1 MFRRLGASIR
11 KWMYGRY
18 GSDQLN
24 MLLLVLAVIL
34 SLTNTILTY
43 ALRTSTVYRGII
55 APILSLLM
63 YGLLILAM
71 VRMFSRN
78 LSRRERE
85 NRRFLQLWIRLR
97 DRNNRYFR
105 CPSCGQTVRV
115 PKHRCV
121 SAARNAARNSSVR
134 PSPKPAASRCGFL
147 LPITGAGH
155 AGNGKLKTKSGKL
168 SQGRQRSVVGERHAS
183 PQTVKKPAQPKVSEG
198 RKV

>member
-85 NRRFLQLWIRLR
+85 NRRFLQLWMRLR
-97 DRNNRYFR
+97 DRNNRYFAAR
-105 CPSCGQTVRV
+105 RAGRPSGSRSTAVS
-115 PKHRCV
+115 CV

-147 LPITGAGH
+147 LPVTEEPAGAAGH
-155 AGNGKLKTKSGKL
+155 AEHKKRTV
-168 SQGRQRSVVGERHAS
+168 RSPGAHGAL
-183 PQTVKKPAQPKVSEG
+183 
-198 RKV
+198 

>member
-43 ALRTSTVYRGII
+43 ALRTSTVYCGII

-71 VRMFSRN
+71 VRMF
-78 LSRRERE
+78 
-85 NRRFLQLWIRLR
+85 
-97 DRNNRYFR
+97 
-105 CPSCGQTVRV
+105 
-115 PKHRCV
+115 
-121 SAARNAARNSSVR
+121 
-134 PSPKPAASRCGFL
+134 
-147 LPITGAGH
+147 
-155 AGNGKLKTKSGKL
+155 
-168 SQGRQRSVVGERHAS
+168 
-183 PQTVKKPAQPKVSEG
+183 
-198 RKV
+198 

>member
-85 NRRFLQLWIRLR
+85 NPDYSL
-97 DRNNRYFR
+97 DD
-105 CPSCGQTVRV
+105 
-115 PKHRCV
+115 
-121 SAARNAARNSSVR
+121 
-134 PSPKPAASRCGFL
+134 
-147 LPITGAGH
+147 LPPIP
-155 AGNGKLKTKSGKL
+155 LKQK
-168 SQGRQRSVVGERHAS
+168 VVMAVAIALVVALVFYLIWFNCAH
-183 PQTVKKPAQPKVSEG
+183 
-198 RKV
+198 

>member
-85 NRRFLQLWIRLR
+85 NRRFLLPVVRA
-97 DRNNRYFR
+97 DRPGPEAPRQAVY
-105 CPSCGQTVRV
+105 P
-115 PKHRCV
+115 
-121 SAARNAARNSSVR
+121 
-134 PSPKPAASRCGFL
+134 
-147 LPITGAGH
+147 LPEMRREIH
-155 AGNGKLKTKSGKL
+155 
-168 SQGRQRSVVGERHAS
+168 
-183 PQTVKKPAQPKVSEG
+183 P
-198 RKV
+198 

>member
-85 NRRFLQLWIRLR
+85 NRRFLQLWMRLR
-97 DRNNRYFR
+97 D
-105 CPSCGQTVRV
+105 VR
-115 PKHRCV
+115 
-121 SAARNAARNSSVR
+121 ADR
-134 PSPKPAASRCGFL
+134 PGPEAPRQAVHP
-147 LPITGAGH
+147 LPEMRREIH
-155 AGNGKLKTKSGKL
+155 
-168 SQGRQRSVVGERHAS
+168 
-183 PQTVKKPAQPKVSEG
+183 P
-198 RKV
+198 

>member
-24 MLLLVLAVIL
+24 MFLLVLAVIL

-63 YGLLILAM
+63 YALLILAM

-78 LSRRERE
+78 LSRRGRE
-85 NRRFLQLWIRLR
+85 NRRFLQLWMRLR
-97 DRNNRYFR
+97 DRNNRYYR

-115 PKHRCV
+115 PKHR
-121 SAARNAARNSSVR
+121 
-134 PSPKPAASRCGFL
+134 
-147 LPITGAGH
+147 
-155 AGNGKLKTKSGKL
+155 GKLCIRCPKCGEKFFRKT
-168 SQGRQRSVVGERHAS
+168 
-183 PQTVKKPAQPKVSEG
+183 
-198 RKV
+198 

>member
-85 NRRFLQLWIRLR
+85 NRRFLQLWMRLR
-97 DRNNRYFR
+97 DRNNRYYR

-115 PKHRCV
+115 P
-121 SAARNAARNSSVR
+121 
-134 PSPKPAASRCGFL
+134 
-147 LPITGAGH
+147 
-155 AGNGKLKTKSGKL
+155 
-168 SQGRQRSVVGERHAS
+168 
-183 PQTVKKPAQPKVSEG
+183 
-198 RKV
+198 

>member
-85 NRRFLQLWIRLR
+85 
-97 DRNNRYFR
+97 
-105 CPSCGQTVRV
+105 PPV
-115 PKHRCV
+115 PAAV
-121 SAARNAARNSSVR
+121 DAAARPQQPLFSLPVVRADR
-134 PSPKPAASRCGFL
+134 PSPDTAASC
-147 LPITGAGH
+147 
-155 AGNGKLKTKSGKL
+155 
-168 SQGRQRSVVGERHAS
+168 AS
-183 PQTVKKPAQPKVSEG
+183 AAEMRREIHP
-198 RKV
+198 